1 MEFEASRAKA
11 VDKLNYFVEN
21 NLSEYSKLRNFDFGP
36 DDRSNISCLSPYITH
51 GVINELEVI
60 DKSLKKFSFAK
71 NEKFIQ
77 EVLWR
82 VYWKGWLEL
91 RPNVWSDYL
100 VELNN
105 LRNEF
110 KSNQNYLNAIEGKT
124 NIECFNQWVKELKE
138 NNYLHNHT
146 RMWFAS
152 IWIFTLELPWQLG
165 AEFFMQHLYDGDAAS
180 NTLGWRWVAGVQTQ
194 GKHYLA
200 SEWNIRKFT
209 NNRFQNIQLNEN
221 APPIFSDKT
230 YSIGKKDFL
239 NFEIL
244 EDKILFL
251 GNSNEIAES
260 IACLK
265 GKGPT
270 DTMELVYAQANA
282 LGFDIGDV
290 IANGSA
296 LNEFRLMLIR
306 QGVDESVAQQ
316 LINEPWS
323 VLQRSPQQY
332 SIQVEK
338 SGYLADL
345 DALVIGQVLCEAGA
359 GRSVQ
364 ESDIDHG
371 IGIEIHRSIGERVES
386 GDAIMT
392 LDGPFGIDI
401 HLIQRL
407 KQAITISD
415 YQVKLGTRILET
427 VTISDCPTT

>member
-11 VDKLNYFVEN
+11 VDKLNDFVEN

-110 KSNQNYLNAIEGKT
+110 KKNQNYLNAIEGKT
-124 NIECFNQWVKELKE
+124 NIECFNQWVKELKG

-200 SEWNIRKFT
+200 SEWNIKKFT
-209 NNRFQNIQLNEN
+209 NNRFQDIKLNEN

-239 NFEIL
+239 NSEIL
-244 EDKILFL
+244 EDKILLIFENNMTFEFSDFKEHKFKKIL
-251 GNSNEIAES
+251 LISNEANRNIKLSEKVLKFKANLLENQKTRLIEKS
-260 IACLK
+260 INCETININDLK
-265 GKGPT
+265 NITEK
-270 DTMELVYAQANA
+270 VYALYPTVSENLSFIQNNQ
-282 LGFDIGDV
+282 LQNIKFLYRKLDQFSWQYCNKGFFNFKNYIPKI
-290 IANGSA
+290 IANF
-296 LNEFRLMLIR
+296 N
-306 QGVDESVAQQ
+306 
-316 LINEPWS
+316 
-323 VLQRSPQQY
+323 
-332 SIQVEK
+332 
-338 SGYLADL
+338 
-345 DALVIGQVLCEAGA
+345 
-359 GRSVQ
+359 
-364 ESDIDHG
+364 
-371 IGIEIHRSIGERVES
+371 
-386 GDAIMT
+386 
-392 LDGPFGIDI
+392 
-401 HLIQRL
+401 
-407 KQAITISD
+407 
-415 YQVKLGTRILET
+415 
-427 VTISDCPTT
+427 